1 MKLRAITSTFFEQP
15 LTTGQ
20 IRKGIYITLE
30 TEDGHSAMGEA
41 APLPSWSL
49 ETLPE
54 VVAQFEKVRNKLLNI
69 AWNKEKLTGN
79 LLDLHLYPSLLFA
92 LETALL
98 ELLDP
103 IPPSEKL
110 PSALLMGSKEEI
122 LTQAA
127 LRAAEGYTFAKLKI
141 SNLSFPSAKEV
152 IEQLKSVFKLRID
165 VNRAWEPH
173 QALDFFQQFPLNAFD
188 YVEEPFKDPR
198 QLVLFTHPLAIDE
211 SFPHFL
217 TFADLEKLP
226 TLKTVVYKPTLQ
238 GGLSNCLP
246 LLDWA
251 RPRGIEI
258 VLSSSF
264 ETKVGLKAISSL
276 ANRLGLSAPS
286 GLGTSH
292 FLHN

>member
-1 MKLRAITSTFFEQP
+1 MKLRAITSTLFEQA

-30 TEDGHSAMGEA
+30 AEDGRFAIGEA
-41 APLPSWSL
+41 APLPSWSF

-54 VVAQFEKVRNKLLNI
+54 VIVQFEKVRNQLLGI
-69 AWNKEKLTGN
+69 VWNKEKLTTH

-103 IPPSEKL
+103 ISPFEGLS
-110 PSALLMGSKEEI
+110 SALLMGSKEEI
-122 LTQAA
+122 LNHAA
-127 LRAAEGYTFAKLKI
+127 LRAAEGYTSAKLKI
-141 SNLSFPSAKEV
+141 SNLTFTTAKEV
-152 IEQLKSVFKLRID
+152 IDQLKSVFKLRID
-165 VNRAWEPH
+165 VNRAWEPN

-198 QLVLFTHPLAIDE
+198 QLFRFTHPLAIDE
-211 SFPHFL
+211 SFPHSL
-217 TFADLEKLP
+217 TFTDLEKLP

-238 GGLSNCLP
+238 GGMSNCLP

-276 ANRLGLSAPS
+276 ANRLGLTAPS